1 MQKTRK
7 AENVRKKH
15 SFLICKLLGI
25 SLFSA
30 VLGGMLFSVEEKKAY
45 NNFCDVYA
53 DDVDFC
59 AWNAESIAVHNYN
72 KGLKSRALSS
82 EISTAEELTDEE
94 YSGFVMQYGASVRLN
109 KVTGLRF
116 KADIPNALAEKV
128 AESEEKSFG
137 FVIAP
142 AYYFE
147 KAMDIDDQTDSVF
160 DYVNDLAY
168 LTEVYGARPA
178 LQLTCEPV
186 EENGKL
192 IIQAS
197 VANILYNN
205 TNLTYTAVAYVKT
218 ESNTGEVS
226 YIYAAYPQTDCFG
239 IARSVSYVATAALN
253 DENANYSEE
262 NRSVLREFVMR
273 GIDLAATLTEAESAL
288 YSERNVEL
296 TLETTLSGLA
306 VGESLTLS
314 PLVTVAYPQAEQSE
328 KRKILFPLYW
338 RSSAPE
344 IISVDSSGEVT
355 VHGEGSVEISA
366 YVGETKGSWMI
377 TGEVFT
383 FYDCCIINE
392 SGYDLLEFSED
403 SQKIRKGDYFTAT
416 LSVKDYASY
425 GELSFW
431 IDGTLYTTENGALN
445 FSRVISESTSFK
457 IEKLSSSLNYFT
469 ISGSSLTAGS
479 LKVTKNNL
487 PVKLILPTLSKE
499 GKALTAIG
507 ASAFSGSN
515 AAQSCT
521 KLIELTIPESYAS
534 LPANAFQYCSA
545 LEIIYL
551 NNTNLSEV
559 SLSPNWSGC
568 SSLKK
573 IYIPTGTLEAY
584 SENSFWKT
592 KASCLEERDF

>member
-1 MQKTRK
+1 MQGIKDNK
-7 AENVRKKH
+7 NVRKKY
-15 SFLICKLLGI
+15 SFSVYKLLGALLCGALSGGI
-25 SLFSA
+25 FFSCEVKRA
-30 VLGGMLFSVEEKKAY
+30 NEDFFDA
-45 NNFCDVYA
+45 YA

-59 AWNAESIAVHNYN
+59 AWNAESIIVHNDN
-72 KGLKSRALSS
+72 KGLKNRTLSS
-82 EISTAEELTDEE
+82 EISTAEELSDEE

-128 AESEEKSFG
+128 AESEKKSFG

-147 KAMDIDDQTDSVF
+147 KAMDIDDQTGAAF

-168 LTEVYGARPA
+168 LTEAYGARPA
-178 LQLTCEPV
+178 LKLTCEPV

-205 TNLTYTAVAYVKT
+205 TNLTYTAAAYVKT

-296 TLETTLSGLA
+296 TLENLSSSLA
-306 VGESLTLS
+306 VGDSLTLS

-344 IISVDSSGEVT
+344 IISVDSFGEVT

-377 TGEVFT
+377 TGEVFAL
-383 FYDCCIINE
+383 YDCCIINE

-431 IDGTLYTTENGALN
+431 IDGTLYTTENGVLN

-457 IEKLSSSLNYFT
+457 IEKLSSALDYFT
-469 ISGSSLTAGS
+469 ITGSSLTAGS
-479 LKVTKNNL
+479 TKVTKNNL
-487 PVKLILPTLSKE
+487 PVKLILPTVSRE
-499 GKALTAIG
+499 GTALTAIG
-507 ASAFSGSN
+507 ANAFSGIK
-515 AAQSCT
+515 AAQRCT

-534 LPANAFQYCSA
+534 LPADAFQYCSA

-559 SLSPNWSGC
+559 SLSPYWSGC
-568 SSLKK
+568 NKLKK

-584 SENSFWKT
+584 SKNSFWKT
-592 KASCLEERDF
+592 KASCMEERDF